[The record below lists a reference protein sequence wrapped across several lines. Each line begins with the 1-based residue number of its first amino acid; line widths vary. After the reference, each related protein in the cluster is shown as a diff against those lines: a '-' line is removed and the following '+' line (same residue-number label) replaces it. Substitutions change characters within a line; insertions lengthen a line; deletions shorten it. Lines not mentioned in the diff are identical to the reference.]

1 MTRLLFSLVLLACLT
16 VACNSTKNA
25 TTDTTDTMTA
35 DPMAEPGRNYELVQL
50 NGTNLKARDFRKG
63 LPTLMMNPS
72 TGTVSGTGGCNN
84 YNTTVSM
91 PSNEGRKKKD
101 QVPTN
106 RLTFGA
112 VAGTKMS
119 CPNMDTENN
128 YFQLLGNKEWTYQL
142 QGNKLVMED
151 ANGATLVFMAR

>member
-1 MTRLLFSLVLLACLT
+1 MIRLFFSLALLACLA
-16 VACNSTKNA
+16 VACSSTQNA
-25 TTDTTDTMTA
+25 TTDTMTV
-35 DPMAEPGRNYELVQL
+35 DPMAELGRNYELVQL
-50 NGTNLKARDFRKG
+50 NGTNLKARDFKKG
-63 LPTLMMNPS
+63 LPTLMINPS

-84 YNTTVSM
+84 YNTTVSL

-119 CPNMDTENN
+119 CPNMDTENS
-128 YFQLLGNKEWTYQL
+128 YFQLLGGKEWTYQL
-142 QGNKLVMED
+142 QGDKLVMED